1 MNKKDFY
8 NILGITKDASADD
21 IKKAYKKKAK
31 EYHPDVNK
39 DNPDAEER
47 FKEVAEAYETLSD
60 EVKRKNYDNPRQ
72 RRSLFDFEFQRPK
85 PTIPKGESITLL
97 VKLTL
102 EEMHSGIDKSLQYH
116 RTVGC
121 KDCNGQGGSD
131 MEACSVCEGSG
142 QTQIITRTPY
152 GDFRQI
158 EDCMSCKGSGTQIKN
173 ACKTCNGAGVEN
185 NTQDI
190 KINIP
195 KGVYDNMV
203 TAIRGNGHAVRG
215 GIDGDL
221 YIKIVEIPHS
231 NFVRNG
237 DDLKLHLSITYTQ
250 LILGDKIEID
260 TIDKTKIRVTIPKL
274 SSLEDILRVPKKG
287 VSKFNTSERGDM
299 FIHLNLVTPKE
310 IDSETEE
317 LLIKLKEKS
326 L

>member
-1 MNKKDFY
+1 MDKKDY
-8 NILGITKDASADD
+8 YKILGVSKDASADD

-72 RRSLFDFEFQRPK
+72 SRSIFDFDSHRQS
-85 PTIPKGESITLL
+85 IPKGESITLL

-102 EEMHSGIDKSLQYH
+102 EEMHTGIEKKLEYH
-116 RTVGC
+116 RIIGC
-121 KDCNGQGGSD
+121 KDCNGKGGSE
-131 MEACSVCEGSG
+131 MEDCSICNGIG
-142 QTQIITRTPY
+142 RTQTVIKTPF
-152 GDFRQI
+152 GEFRQI
-158 EDCMSCKGSGTQIKN
+158 EDCVSCMGTGTQIKN
-173 ACKTCNGAGVEN
+173 ACKTCKGSGVDS

-190 KINIP
+190 NLNIP

-203 TAIRGNGHAVRG
+203 TIIKGGGHAIRG

-221 YIKIVEIPHS
+221 YIKILEIPHS
-231 NFVRNG
+231 TFVREG
-237 DDLKLHLSITYTQ
+237 DNLKMYLQISYSQ
-250 LILGDKIEID
+250 LILGDKIEIT

-274 SSLEDILRVPKKG
+274 SGIDDVLRVPKKG
-287 VSKFNTSERGDM
+287 MNKFNNPERGDIL
-299 FIHLNLVTPKE
+299 IHLDLVRPKE

-317 LLIKLKEKS
+317 LLLKLKEKN

>member
-1 MNKKDFY
+1 MDKKDY
-8 NILGITKDASADD
+8 YKILGVSKDASADD

-72 RRSLFDFEFQRPK
+72 GRSIFDFDSPRQS
-85 PTIPKGESITLL
+85 IPKGESITLL

-102 EEMHSGIDKSLQYH
+102 EEMHTGIEKKLEYH
-116 RTVGC
+116 RIIGC
-121 KDCNGQGGSD
+121 KDCDGKGGSE
-131 MEACSVCEGSG
+131 MEDCSICNGVGRT
-142 QTQIITRTPY
+142 QTVIKTPF
-152 GDFRQI
+152 GEFRQI
-158 EDCMSCKGSGTQIKN
+158 EDCSSCMGTGTQIKN
-173 ACKTCNGAGVEN
+173 ACKTCKGSGVES

-190 KINIP
+190 NLNIP

-203 TAIRGNGHAVRG
+203 TIIKGGGHAIRGGF
-215 GIDGDL
+215 DGDL
-221 YIKIVEIPHS
+221 YIKILEIPHS
-231 NFVRNG
+231 NFVRDG
-237 DDLKLHLSITYTQ
+237 DNLKIHLLITYSQ
-250 LILGDKIEID
+250 LVLGDKIEIQ

-274 SSLEDILRVPKKG
+274 SKIGDVLRIPKKG
-287 VSKFNTSERGDM
+287 MGILNKSERGDM
-299 FIHLNLVTPKE
+299 LIHLILITPKE

-317 LLIKLKEKS
+317 LLYKLKEKN